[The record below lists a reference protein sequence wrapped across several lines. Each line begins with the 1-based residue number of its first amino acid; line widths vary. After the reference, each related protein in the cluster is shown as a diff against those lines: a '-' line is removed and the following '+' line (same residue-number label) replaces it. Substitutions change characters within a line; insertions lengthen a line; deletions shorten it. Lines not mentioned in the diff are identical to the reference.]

1 MRLCLA
7 ATFAALALSACARGH
22 VRTSPSAEYGDV
34 AGDVDVLAQPGA
46 RAPLASSNYRSEFEE
61 RLRHS
66 AAGQFITGDVLAANG
81 DELLIQVLTTHIR
94 GFTTTGDSHGAPGFA
109 SSCSV
114 SVFVNGLPTGDVL
127 TLLQPRDLVGVEYYE
142 ATSAPV
148 KYRRAFSSC
157 PVLLLWLRP

>member
-1 MRLCLA
+1 M
-7 ATFAALALSACARGH
+7 
-22 VRTSPSAEYGDV
+22 
-34 AGDVDVLAQPGA
+34 
-46 RAPLASSNYRSEFEE
+46 
-61 RLRHS
+61 
-66 AAGQFITGDVLAANG
+66 
-81 DELLIQVLTTHIR
+81 IQLLTTHIR
-94 GFTTTGDSHGAPGFA
+94 GFKTSGDSHGIPGFA

-127 TLLQPRDLVGVEYYE
+127 TLLRPRDLLGVEYYE